1 MKNKRPFS
9 SNPFKIKN
17 KKQNLRIRLNSA
29 INDLTKNP
37 RFNTINNYFRP
48 KTSIQS
54 LGKINLFS
62 KNEEEKLDL
71 LNLIIETNPNQYNSQ
86 KIKKKLIAINPLF
99 LRGTEENL
107 KRPNFALNTEEV
119 FYKYNILYGN
129 NTNNLIRTY
138 SPKMR
143 PMSASISSYN
153 KKISQ
158 NLNENLYVFNHNEI
172 VSLVQARCKDLG
184 IDVRENMYY
193 KFEEYTKA
201 KCKNRIVDLSE
212 CFIGIN
218 SIEIISDI
226 LYNTDRIS
234 RLNLTRNNLGDN
246 GVKIL
251 INAIKD
257 SYSLVSLNIT
267 SNSITHKGGEIIFG
281 ELINQQS
288 IIDLNVS
295 SIEGTNRNRL
305 TADGIKFIE
314 IFLKKNLFVKS
325 LNICGNSIK
334 DEGFINLAK
343 GLNNN
348 SSLNKLIISNNDI
361 HPNGLSLG
369 LDEISANKLTILN
382 ISNNPILDIG
392 IKKLTDSLKNF
403 NSLNKLNISYCGFE
417 FLGFEHLMNALQ
429 YIKRIEYL
437 NISGNNIKSK
447 HFENVKPCFTT
458 FGVKYLNMSNCSLG
472 NESTFILGECLET
485 NEALKSI
492 NISNNKITDIGFRSF
507 IPLFRNNNSIENFD
521 VSANYIT
528 DLTAKYF
535 IKNIRYN
542 RGLKRINFFD
552 NQLKNEM
559 GNLFI
564 EILETNKNLISV
576 NLVYNRVQMKTIEE
590 INRILKFNNEKQ
602 KAKFIPNLQRDIKG
616 LQFNPEL
623 FSFYTNNINSKRHQ
637 QGDLYKKVKKD
648 YNHFTRLI
656 NIENKKIDKKVLE
669 MKNIQ
674 EKISEYQINLK
685 LNKESFDLLQKEIH
699 KKKNEIQ
706 SKIDEEAKI
715 LKQIKSQNDFL
726 QAEYNTN
733 KKDLD
738 QVIQETQ
745 SKLKISQDKLELAEK
760 SVKHFTNQL
769 KKKTELFNNMN
780 NPDML
785 ISIKN
790 KIDKEKKSKKQTRK
804 ENNQLKIE
812 EKNANMTT
820 INSTLTNNN
829 TNSNNDNL
837 QTFNTLSSENK
848 TDKDKDKENNTAK
861 NNILKKDSKKKNK
874 LKNK

>member
-1 MKNKRPFS
+1 
-9 SNPFKIKN
+9 
-17 KKQNLRIRLNSA
+17 
-29 INDLTKNP
+29 
-37 RFNTINNYFRP
+37 
-48 KTSIQS
+48 
-54 LGKINLFS
+54 
-62 KNEEEKLDL
+62 
-71 LNLIIETNPNQYNSQ
+71 
-86 KIKKKLIAINPLF
+86 
-99 LRGTEENL
+99 
-107 KRPNFALNTEEV
+107 
-119 FYKYNILYGN
+119 
-129 NTNNLIRTY
+129 
-138 SPKMR
+138 
-143 PMSASISSYN
+143 
-153 KKISQ
+153 
-158 NLNENLYVFNHNEI
+158 
-172 VSLVQARCKDLG
+172 
-184 IDVRENMYY
+184 
-193 KFEEYTKA
+193 
-201 KCKNRIVDLSE
+201 
-212 CFIGIN
+212 
-218 SIEIISDI
+218 
-226 LYNTDRIS
+226 
-234 RLNLTRNNLGDN
+234 
-246 GVKIL
+246 
-251 INAIKD
+251 
-257 SYSLVSLNIT
+257 
-267 SNSITHKGGEIIFG
+267 
-281 ELINQQS
+281 
-288 IIDLNVS
+288 
-295 SIEGTNRNRL
+295 
-305 TADGIKFIE
+305 
-314 IFLKKNLFVKS
+314 
-325 LNICGNSIK
+325 
-334 DEGFINLAK
+334 
-343 GLNNN
+343 
-348 SSLNKLIISNNDI
+348 
-361 HPNGLSLG
+361 
-369 LDEISANKLTILN
+369 
-382 ISNNPILDIG
+382 
-392 IKKLTDSLKNF
+392 
-403 NSLNKLNISYCGFE
+403 
-417 FLGFEHLMNALQ
+417 
-429 YIKRIEYL
+429 
-437 NISGNNIKSK
+437 
-447 HFENVKPCFTT
+447 
-458 FGVKYLNMSNCSLG
+458 
-472 NESTFILGECLET
+472 
-485 NEALKSI
+485 
-492 NISNNKITDIGFRSF
+492 
-507 IPLFRNNNSIENFD
+507 
-521 VSANYIT
+521 
-528 DLTAKYF
+528 
-535 IKNIRYN
+535 
-542 RGLKRINFFD
+542 
-552 NQLKNEM
+552 M

-745 SKLKISQDKLELAEK
+745 SKLKISQDKLDLAEK

-812 EKNANMTT
+812 EKNANLTT

>member
-1 MKNKRPFS
+1 MKFKRPFS
-9 SNPFKIKN
+9 SNPFKTKN
-17 KKQNLRIRLNSA
+17 KKENLRIRLNSA
-29 INDLTKNP
+29 INDLTKNQ
-37 RFNTINNYFRP
+37 RFNTINNHFRP
-48 KTSIQS
+48 KTSFQS
-54 LGKINLFS
+54 LGKVNLFS

-86 KIKKKLIAINPLF
+86 KIKKKLLAINPLF

-119 FYKYNILYGN
+119 FYKYNLLYGN

-158 NLNENLYVFNHNEI
+158 NLNENLYVFNHEEI
-172 VSLVQARCKDLG
+172 VGLVNARCKDLG
-184 IDVRENMYY
+184 IDVRDNMYY
-193 KFEEYTKA
+193 KFEDYTKA

-218 SIEIISDI
+218 SIMIISSI
-226 LYNTDRIS
+226 LYNSDRIS
-234 RLNLTRNNLGDN
+234 RLNLTRNNLGDT

-251 INAIKD
+251 INSIKD
-257 SYSLVSLNIT
+257 SHSLVSLNIT
-267 SNSITHKGGEIIFG
+267 SNSITHKGGEVIFG

-305 TADGIKFIE
+305 TADGIKNIE
-314 IFLKKNLFVKS
+314 KFLKKNLFVKS

-348 SSLNKLIISNNDI
+348 QSLNKLIISNNDI
-361 HPNGLSLG
+361 HPGGLGLG
-369 LDEISANKLTILN
+369 LDEISSNKLSVLN

-392 IKKLTDSLKNF
+392 IKKLTDCLKNF
-403 NSLNKLNISYCGFE
+403 NNLNKLNVSYCGFE
-417 FLGFEHLMNALQ
+417 FPGFEHLMNLLQ

-437 NISGNNIKSK
+437 NISGNNIKSEN
-447 HFENVKPCFTT
+447 FENVKPCFST
-458 FGVKYLNMSNCSLG
+458 FGVKYLNMANCSLG
-472 NESTFILGECLET
+472 NNSTLILGECLEG
-485 NEALKSI
+485 NETLKSI
-492 NISNNKITDIGFRSF
+492 NISNNKITDLGFRSF
-507 IPLFRNNNSIENFD
+507 IPLFKNNNSIENFD
-521 VSANYIT
+521 CSVNYIT
-528 DLTAKYF
+528 DLTAKPF
-535 IKNIRYN
+535 IKNLKFN

-564 EILETNKNLISV
+564 EILETNKNLISI

-616 LQFNPEL
+616 LQFNPDL
-623 FSFYTNNINSKRHQ
+623 FSFYTNNINSKRQQ

-656 NIENKKIDKKVLE
+656 NIENRKIDKKVQE

-674 EKISEYQINLK
+674 LKISEYQKNVKSKRENYEILMREVRT
-685 LNKESFDLLQKEIH
+685 KED
-699 KKKNEIQ
+699 EIQ

-726 QAEYNTN
+726 QAEYNTT
-733 KKDLD
+733 KKDLE
-738 QVIQETQ
+738 QVILETQ
-745 SKLKISQDKLELAEK
+745 SKLKISQDKLDLAEK
-760 SVKHFTNQL
+760 SVKHFTTQIN
-769 KKKTELFNNMN
+769 KKTELLNNMN
-780 NPDML
+780 NPEML
-785 ISIKN
+785 VNIKKEKIN
-790 KIDKEKKSKKQTRK
+790 RKKTRKDPIKID
-804 ENNQLKIE
+804 
-812 EKNANMTT
+812 EKNNPNLTT
-820 INSTLTNNN
+820 IASTITNGN
-829 TNSNNDNL
+829 TNNDNL
-837 QTFNTLSSENK
+837 QTTNTINTIS
-848 TDKDKDKENNTAK
+848 TENNKFEKDNNAK
-861 NNILKKDSKKKNK
+861 NNIIKKESKKKNK
-874 LKNK
+874 KINK